1 MIHQQV
7 IKVSNVSRLLSFS
20 FQVIESSKADM
31 GSKNEVISQLKRR
44 LSQIE
49 LERTQL
55 QDNVYDAE
63 QTLRTAAK
71 DREYLNIYVKAL
83 HAAFEKVRILNQF
96 SCIEAY
102 YYIFSMYNCTYIV

>member
-1 MIHQQV
+1 
-7 IKVSNVSRLLSFS
+7 
-20 FQVIESSKADM
+20 M
-31 GSKNEVISQLKRR
+31 GSKNEVIAQLKRR

-83 HAAFEKVRILNQF
+83 HAAFEKVRILNDF
-96 SCIEAY
+96 SCLELY
-102 YYIFSMYNCTYIV
+102 KYIFPSLYVFV

>member
-1 MIHQQV
+1 
-7 IKVSNVSRLLSFS
+7 
-20 FQVIESSKADM
+20 M
-31 GSKNEVISQLKRR
+31 GSKNEVIAQLKRR

-83 HAAFEKVRILNQF
+83 HAAFEKVRILNEF
-96 SCIEAY
+96 SCIEP
-102 YYIFSMYNCTYIV
+102 NCYVYSIAVLICLNLNVQSNMSVSIIYKMQ

>member
-1 MIHQQV
+1 
-7 IKVSNVSRLLSFS
+7 
-20 FQVIESSKADM
+20 M
-31 GSKNEVISQLKRR
+31 GSKNEVIAQLKRR

-83 HAAFEKVRILNQF
+83 HAAFEKVRILNEF
-96 SCIEAY
+96 LVMSHITTFIPLLYIHSLNVHTY
-102 YYIFSMYNCTYIV
+102 Y

>member
-1 MIHQQV
+1 
-7 IKVSNVSRLLSFS
+7 
-20 FQVIESSKADM
+20 M
-31 GSKNEVISQLKRR
+31 GSKNEVIAQLKRR

-83 HAAFEKVRILNQF
+83 HAAFEKVRILNEF
-96 SCIEAY
+96 LSHITTVIPLLYIHSLNVHTY
-102 YYIFSMYNCTYIV
+102 Y